1 MRIFK
6 ALEEKKKK
14 EQEEQETEHRKNTLI
29 KISNIKK
36 YETDTLLPTLN
47 YIITN
52 VPVLVEQYKS
62 YRTFSFTSKGPLDV
76 SILHELKNNVNVLQ
90 NLKYNNE
97 EYLYLKSTLKP
108 LTKGGGNDS
117 QLLKYA
123 DTIVNSA
130 VSIKDMY
137 QNILIYKERKNNKAF
152 NEKLR
157 EQYNVQYNKFAVIFY
172 NNFKVLST
180 ALILNLQKFIGYFE
194 GKLSKYSIKTSRERE
209 HELAVEREIEK
220 HNRIQDALARQ
231 LSSVNLSGGKKYK
244 KTQKKNTKKSKKTAM
259 KKKLVVRKTVKSVRK
274 GKV

>member
-137 QNILIYKERKNNKAF
+137 QNILIYKKRKNNKAF

-157 EQYNVQYNKFAVIFY
+157 EQYNVQYNNFAVIFY

-209 HELAVEREIEK
+209 HELTVEREIEK

>member
-1 MRIFK
+1 M
-6 ALEEKKKK
+6 
-14 EQEEQETEHRKNTLI
+14 
-29 KISNIKK
+29 
-36 YETDTLLPTLN
+36 Y
-47 YIITN
+47 
-52 VPVLVEQYKS
+52 
-62 YRTFSFTSKGPLDV
+62 
-76 SILHELKNNVNVLQ
+76 Q
-90 NLKYNNE
+90 N
-97 EYLYLKSTLKP
+97 
-108 LTKGGGNDS
+108 
-117 QLLKYA
+117 
-123 DTIVNSA
+123 
-130 VSIKDMY
+130 IKDMY
-137 QNILIYKERKNNKAF
+137 QNILIYKNNKAF

-157 EQYNVQYNKFAVIFY
+157 EQYNNFAVIFY

-194 GKLSKYSIKTSRERE
+194 GKLSKYSIKTSREREHELAVERE